1 MAETAQAIA
10 LEHGLQVEILESE
23 DCEQLGMGA
32 FLGAKSDLP
41 PKFIHLIYKPEGKP
55 RRKVAIVGKA

>member
-32 FLGAKSDLP
+32 FLGVKASQIYSP
-41 PKFIHLIYKPEGKP
+41 TYKPEGKP
-55 RRKVAIVGKA
+55 RRVAIVGKA